1 MKKGVARV
9 RAPSCSAKPACS
21 VKPGE
26 SFSPSAA
33 GTSGRAVL
41 GDLDIRITADGTW
54 YYHGTPIGRKELVCL
69 FASTLK
75 ADDAGDYWLVTPV
88 EFGRIAVDDAP
99 FAAIELFSV
108 GAGAECVV
116 SVRTNVDEIVTIDH
130 DHPLRIVVDPSSG
143 EPSPYVTV
151 RPKIEARLTRSVY
164 YQLVELGTEEV
175 VDNEQVYGI
184 WSSGTFFPIGP
195 IDPRP

>member
-9 RAPSCSAKPACS
+9 CGPSCSAKP
-21 VKPGE
+21 GE
-26 SFSPSAA
+26 AFSPSSARR
-33 GTSGRAVL
+33 SGRAVL
-41 GDLDIRITADGTW
+41 GDLSIRIATDGTW
-54 YYHGTPIGRKELVCL
+54 YYHGTPIDRKELVCL
-69 FASTLK
+69 FASALRV
-75 ADDAGDYWLVTPV
+75 DDAGDYWLVTPV

-99 FAAIELFSV
+99 FAAIELFSA
-108 GAGAECVV
+108 GAGTERIV

-130 DHPLRIVVDPSSG
+130 DHPVRIVVNPASG

-175 VDNEQVYGI
+175 VDNEEVYGI

-195 IDPRP
+195 VDPRP